1 MGLKISSNG
10 STLVKNY
17 GEISLEGKKGCIVKT
32 IAYFLEKTKETE
44 QDNVLTF
51 KIIGFIESINSE
63 FGYKTNDIIIT
74 SEKSKNLF
82 QCIYSEQENYSKC
95 FYFQEGEIFPE
106 GFYEEIFIP
115 DKDLIYY
122 EKISL
127 EAVTELNNTNGTFA
141 LVDFK
146 DIVKDLCLIKNSPAL
161 FSASLLQ
168 SVLEV
173 NNTPIIR
180 KIGKPSSE
188 TFNSTIMPPTIEHY
202 RVGDSI
208 NKHKCLEIDEEFEK
222 QSAEIY
228 EIGKSKFCLPM
239 KTTDLIQS
247 CIYNG
252 KIYWDIS
259 LLEKA
264 DKYLKEGAFV
274 LDIGSNIGNHT
285 LYWANE
291 RNARK
296 VYAFEPYPYSYK
308 ILEKNVKI
316 NNLEDRVKI
325 FPFGISDVETKGS
338 VIGFCPTNIGGTGF
352 ENDKNGDF
360 DFKPLDSLNIQEK
373 IDLIKID
380 VEGAELNVLNGGMET
395 IKKNLPIII
404 IETFSNKDKIEE
416 MLFPLGYELV
426 DDNRAM
432 CDYIYGCRK

>member
-1 MGLKISSNG
+1 MVLKISSNG
-10 STLVKNY
+10 VTLVKNKC
-17 GEISLEGKKGCIVKT
+17 EIQLEGEKGCVVKT
-32 IAYFLEKTKETE
+32 IAYLLDKSKETE
-44 QDNVLTF
+44 ENNVLTF
-51 KIIGFIESINSE
+51 KMIGSIVKIDSE
-63 FGYKTNDIIIT
+63 TEYKTNDIIIT

-95 FYFQEGEIFPE
+95 FYFQGEEIFPE

-127 EAVTELNNTNGTFA
+127 EAVTELNNTIGTFA
-141 LVDFK
+141 LINFK
-146 DIVKDLCLIKNSPAL
+146 NFAKELCLIKNKQVL
-161 FSASLLQ
+161 FSADLLN
-168 SVLEV
+168 SALEV
-173 NNTPIIR
+173 NNTTVVQDTVS
-180 KIGKPSSE
+180 KD
-188 TFNSTIMPPTIEHY
+188 TTPTIVIQAPTVERY
-202 RVGDSI
+202 RVGDSL
-208 NKHKCLEIDEEFEK
+208 NKHRCLEINEEFE
-222 QSAEIY
+222 QQCSEFY

-239 KTTDLIQS
+239 KEDDLIQS
-247 CIYNG
+247 LIYNG
-252 KIYWDIS
+252 KKYWDIP
-259 LLEKA
+259 LLEKV
-264 DKYLKEGAFV
+264 DKYLRDDAVV
-274 LDIGSNIGNHT
+274 LDIGSNIGNHS

-291 RNARK
+291 RNAK
-296 VYAFEPYPYSYK
+296 KIYAFEPYPYSYK

-316 NNLEDRVKI
+316 NNLKDRVKI

-432 CDYIYGCRK
+432 CDFIYCCRK